1 MSETKGD
8 AVVLADTDGYYYVL
22 PREVIEVSRIEKAAQ
37 GRVDELL
44 ASGASGGS
52 AQFSYRGAITLPAD
66 SEWTHFTPDVAWP
79 NGGAKSGRQH
89 PNQMVMM
96 DKPVIRAAGAE

>member
-8 AVVLADTDGYYYVL
+8 AVVLTDTDGYYYVL
-22 PREVIEVSRIEKAAQ
+22 PREVIEVSRIEKAAHD
-37 GRVDELL
+37 RVDQLL

-52 AQFSYRGAITLPAD
+52 ERFSFRGAITLPAD
-66 SEWTHFTPDVAWP
+66 SEWTHFTPNVAWP
-79 NGGAKSGRQH
+79 NVAARPH

>member
-1 MSETKGD
+1 MNETKGD
-8 AVVLADTDGYYYVL
+8 AVVLTDVEGHYYVL
-22 PREVIEVSRIEKAAQ
+22 PREVIEVSRIEKEAQ

-52 AQFSYRGAITLPAD
+52 AQFSYRGVITLPAD
-66 SEWTHFTPDVAWP
+66 SEWTHFTPNVAWP
-79 NGGAKSGRQH
+79 NGIANSGRKH